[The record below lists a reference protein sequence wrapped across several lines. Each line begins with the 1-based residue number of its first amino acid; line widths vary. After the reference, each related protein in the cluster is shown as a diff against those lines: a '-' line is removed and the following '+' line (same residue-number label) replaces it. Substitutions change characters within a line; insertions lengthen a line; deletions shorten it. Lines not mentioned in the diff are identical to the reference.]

1 MAFYCKQ
8 LLNGGLDLLKWIKGQ
23 SFKRQALNSHAHL
36 CYWKET
42 LTCWAVALA
51 GTGWLDTLF
60 QARKKLPVA
69 DTFNIWKVERQNSL
83 MCRVQSQ
90 RVWLGT
96 EHSSSTCCFHFIS
109 FRFLN
114 IHDVET
120 SGKQCHQ
127 QMKLFFGMTWM
138 RDFLLICV
146 AFPIVHNVK
155 EPRHTTLSRG
165 CDVKAATAHLIF
177 GPSLQMLPRMRG
189 LRGRSQHMARGLIP
203 CLLRSQKMSSTEHIM
218 LLSWDGTHES
228 LTLLYFSQWVFMSMS
243 LLN

>member
-60 QARKKLPVA
+60 QTRKKLPVA

-83 MCRVQSQ
+83 MCRVPSQ

-96 EHSSSTCCFHFIS
+96 EHSSSTCRFHFIS

-127 QMKLFFGMTWM
+127 QMKLFLEWHEWG
-138 RDFLLICV
+138 RDFLFICV

-155 EPRHTTLSRG
+155 
-165 CDVKAATAHLIF
+165 VATAHHTF
-177 GPSLQMLPRMRG
+177 EMMWCKGSHSTSHFWTFPSKCCLEWEAWEAEASTWHGGSFHVYSAPSRCPQLSTSCFCPEMG
-189 LRGRSQHMARGLIP
+189 LMNHSHFSTFLSGSLCP
-203 CLLRSQKMSSTEHIM
+203 CH
-218 LLSWDGTHES
+218 
-228 LTLLYFSQWVFMSMS
+228 Y
-243 LLN
+243 